1 MDGDSAISL
10 EELLRSRDV
19 RVEHQREL
27 LTRFPGASLICF
39 TVILPGSVK
48 RDVRSLK
55 VAKAGVDALS
65 QTFRNDFLKD
75 KTDMKDKTDKTEGS
89 QAKIRVHGHSTPQ
102 PCPSDLPSCHS
113 GFPSCHS
120 ERSEESPV
128 LYQEERDLA
137 TGFEAYLV
145 VSMPPEQAK
154 KLCCDIEDTHPLGR
168 LMDIDVIV
176 DSSTSPGMTEELSVR
191 PLGRADI
198 GRPERRCLLCGKP
211 ARECMRAHAHTQEE
225 IQSAINVILSKSAE

>member
-1 MDGDSAISL
+1 M

-75 KTDMKDKTDKTEGS
+75 KTDKTDM
-89 QAKIRVHGHSTPQ
+89 I
-102 PCPSDLPSCHS
+102 
-113 GFPSCHS
+113 
-120 ERSEESPV
+120 

-225 IQSAINVILSKSAE
+225 IQSAINVILSKSAEIWLYSRPAAPPRRISPT

>member
-75 KTDMKDKTDKTEGS
+75 KTDTIDM
-89 QAKIRVHGHSTPQ
+89 I
-102 PCPSDLPSCHS
+102 
-113 GFPSCHS
+113 
-120 ERSEESPV
+120 

-225 IQSAINVILSKSAE
+225 IQSAINVILSKSAEIWLYSRPAASPRRISPT

>member
-1 MDGDSAISL
+1 MI
-10 EELLRSRDV
+10 
-19 RVEHQREL
+19 
-27 LTRFPGASLICF
+27 
-39 TVILPGSVK
+39 
-48 RDVRSLK
+48 
-55 VAKAGVDALS
+55 
-65 QTFRNDFLKD
+65 
-75 KTDMKDKTDKTEGS
+75 
-89 QAKIRVHGHSTPQ
+89 
-102 PCPSDLPSCHS
+102 
-113 GFPSCHS
+113 
-120 ERSEESPV
+120 

-211 ARECMRAHAHTQEE
+211 ARECMRAHTHTQEE

>member
-1 MDGDSAISL
+1 M

-75 KTDMKDKTDKTEGS
+75 KTDKTDM
-89 QAKIRVHGHSTPQ
+89 I
-102 PCPSDLPSCHS
+102 
-113 GFPSCHS
+113 
-120 ERSEESPV
+120 

-225 IQSAINVILSKSAE
+225 IQSAINVILSKSAEIWLYSRPAAPPRRISPTYTAMPLQAWRPCQEARSL

>member
-1 MDGDSAISL
+1 M

-75 KTDMKDKTDKTEGS
+75 KTDKTDM
-89 QAKIRVHGHSTPQ
+89 I
-102 PCPSDLPSCHS
+102 
-113 GFPSCHS
+113 
-120 ERSEESPV
+120 

-225 IQSAINVILSKSAE
+225 IQSSINVILSKSAEIWLYSRPAASPRRISPT

>member
-1 MDGDSAISL
+1 M

-75 KTDMKDKTDKTEGS
+75 KTDKTDM
-89 QAKIRVHGHSTPQ
+89 I
-102 PCPSDLPSCHS
+102 
-113 GFPSCHS
+113 
-120 ERSEESPV
+120 

-225 IQSAINVILSKSAE
+225 IQSAINVILSKSAEIWLYSRPAASPRRISPT

>member
-75 KTDMKDKTDKTEGS
+75 KTDKTDM
-89 QAKIRVHGHSTPQ
+89 I
-102 PCPSDLPSCHS
+102 
-113 GFPSCHS
+113 
-120 ERSEESPV
+120 

-225 IQSAINVILSKSAE
+225 IQSAINVILSKSAEIWLYSRPAASPRRISPT

>member
-75 KTDMKDKTDKTEGS
+75 KTDTIDM
-89 QAKIRVHGHSTPQ
+89 I
-102 PCPSDLPSCHS
+102 
-113 GFPSCHS
+113 
-120 ERSEESPV
+120 

-211 ARECMRAHAHTQEE
+211 ARECMRAHAHTSEE
-225 IQSAINVILSKSAE
+225 IQSAINVILSKSAEIWLYSRPAAPPRRISPT

>member
-1 MDGDSAISL
+1 M

-75 KTDMKDKTDKTEGS
+75 KTDTIDM
-89 QAKIRVHGHSTPQ
+89 I
-102 PCPSDLPSCHS
+102 
-113 GFPSCHS
+113 
-120 ERSEESPV
+120 

>member
-1 MDGDSAISL
+1 M

-75 KTDMKDKTDKTEGS
+75 KTDKTDM
-89 QAKIRVHGHSTPQ
+89 I
-102 PCPSDLPSCHS
+102 
-113 GFPSCHS
+113 
-120 ERSEESPV
+120 

-198 GRPERRCLLCGKP
+198 GKP

-225 IQSAINVILSKSAE
+225 IQSAINVILSKSAEIWLYSRPAAPPRRISPT

>member
-1 MDGDSAISL
+1 M

-75 KTDMKDKTDKTEGS
+75 KTDKTDM
-89 QAKIRVHGHSTPQ
+89 I
-102 PCPSDLPSCHS
+102 
-113 GFPSCHS
+113 
-120 ERSEESPV
+120 

>member
-1 MDGDSAISL
+1 M

-65 QTFRNDFLKD
+65 QTFRNDFLK
-75 KTDMKDKTDKTEGS
+75 
-89 QAKIRVHGHSTPQ
+89 
-102 PCPSDLPSCHS
+102 
-113 GFPSCHS
+113 
-120 ERSEESPV
+120 
-128 LYQEERDLA
+128 EERDLA